1 VRVSGFGKPHPHR
14 RQERVETVRG
24 LSIGRIGRHHGAR
37 RGIGREARNAGDEDL
52 VGLVASGDE
61 QALAELYDRYSRPV
75 YATGLRLL
83 GDAQLA
89 EELVQDAFT
98 SVWRSAAS
106 FDPERASFATW
117 LYRVARNR
125 ATDLDRRRRVRP
137 RPAGERG
144 LYAIPGGPHPEEA
157 VDAWDVA
164 TALSSIPSEHRQVL
178 ELAYF
183 EDLSQREISRRTGLP
198 LGTVKSR
205 TTAALKRF
213 QRAMTNPAPRE
224 ARGE

>member
-1 VRVSGFGKPHPHR
+1 MR
-14 RQERVETVRG
+14 
-24 LSIGRIGRHHGAR
+24 RHHRAR
-37 RGIGREARNAGDEDL
+37 WGIGREVRDAGDEDL
-52 VGLVASGDE
+52 MGLVASGE
-61 QALAELYDRYSRPV
+61 ERALSELYDRYSRPV
-75 YATGLRLL
+75 YTTGMRLL

-106 FDPERASFATW
+106 FDSSRASFATW
-117 LYRVARNR
+117 LYRIARNR
-125 ATDLDRRRRVRP
+125 ATDLDRRRRARP
-137 RPAGERG
+137 RPAGECG
-144 LYAIPGGPHPEEA
+144 LYALSGGPRPEEA

-164 TALSSIPSEHRQVL
+164 AALSSIPSQYREVL

-183 EDLSQREISRRTGLP
+183 QGLSQREISRQTGVP
-198 LGTVKSR
+198 LGTIKSR

-213 QRAMTNPAPRE
+213 RQAIASPTPRE

>member
-1 VRVSGFGKPHPHR
+1 MAGWGF
-14 RQERVETVRG
+14 
-24 LSIGRIGRHHGAR
+24 S
-37 RGIGREARNAGDEDL
+37 RNLQDMGDEDL
-52 VGLVASGDE
+52 VVLMADGDE
-61 QALAELYDRYSRPV
+61 RALSELYDRYSRPV

-83 GDAQLA
+83 GDKQLA

-106 FDPERASFATW
+106 FDPTRASFATW
-117 LYRVARNR
+117 LYRIARNR
-125 ATDLDRRRRVRP
+125 ATDLDRRRRARP
-137 RPAGERG
+137 RPAGEHG
-144 LYAIPGGPHPEEA
+144 LYAIAGGPRPEEA

-164 TALSSIPSEHRQVL
+164 AALSSIPSQYREVL

-183 EDLSQREISRRTGLP
+183 EDLSQREISRLTGLP
-198 LGTVKSR
+198 LGTIKSR

-213 QRAMTNPAPRE
+213 RQALTGPAPKE